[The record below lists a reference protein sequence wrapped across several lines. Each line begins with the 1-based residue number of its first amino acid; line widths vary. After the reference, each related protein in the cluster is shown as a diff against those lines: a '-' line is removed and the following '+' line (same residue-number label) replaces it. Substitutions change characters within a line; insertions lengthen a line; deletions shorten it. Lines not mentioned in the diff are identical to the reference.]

1 MHLGE
6 LTVSAQHWWTPTAR
20 ALQVK
25 EQRVS
30 WKLLD
35 SLLSALPF
43 AHPSCLPIE
52 PSPTRVLGKWPC
64 ISSEVRISGLGHLD
78 GLGFV
83 ARAEELSAP
92 ATNPHILN
100 SFGGVMLFSP
110 VMGAKH

>member
-1 MHLGE
+1 
-6 LTVSAQHWWTPTAR
+6 
-20 ALQVK
+20 
-25 EQRVS
+25 
-30 WKLLD
+30 
-35 SLLSALPF
+35 LSALPF

-52 PSPTRVLGKWPC
+52 LSPTRVLGKWPC